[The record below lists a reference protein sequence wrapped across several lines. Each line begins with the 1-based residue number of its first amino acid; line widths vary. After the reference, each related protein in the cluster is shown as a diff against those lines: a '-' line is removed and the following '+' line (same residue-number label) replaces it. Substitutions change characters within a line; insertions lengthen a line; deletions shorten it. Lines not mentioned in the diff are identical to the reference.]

1 MLDKEGNYMEN
12 EKLKET
18 ILINIK
24 DANTLINKAAESGD
38 LETLERAEAD
48 LAKWIDKAEEL
59 GMDPF

>member
-1 MLDKEGNYMEN
+1 MEN